1 MLNLVVPLLTLFGV
15 LNLVVSSEAIEG
27 FFNFFQDPT
36 PGMSRNYVGSDGII
50 IHGNAAVSKEET
62 PIDPSKLQPVVQ
74 ELYHA
79 QQNYQNINTE
89 NSYQQEL
96 QVQQQVE
103 QQLNFPQ
110 NGRMPIGS
118 GNAADILNSMSE
130 RNLLDPSP
138 IKMSQFREI
147 GADPENDLEETNVNQ
162 DNDFRPG
169 LDFNNMQFPDS
180 SKIHVTKCPNLDGHD
195 WSEEITPKYTSHPWR
210 FLMPILYYGPNNQ
223 IHGLRE
229 SIILAIKLN
238 RTLALPPF
246 HKHASLVEE
255 NTPYSDLVEP
265 THRIDER
272 ALRHLVKIVKL
283 DELRQK
289 CGTWFGTA
297 LLTRP
302 VSCQQNMFER
312 LFSFEY
318 YTQIH
323 ILKYHTWDDF
333 KKNQGA
339 NCELLHSPPLPPLSA
354 MADKRA
360 IQLPNSDE
368 ELKKLYFSN
377 ERCAALVFP
386 FKNFNFDPI
395 VLKAQSDRLTP
406 DMRSLMED
414 VINATPRP
422 PYIKDVATMFID
434 EIIRQ
439 GDFIGIH
446 WRYDLD
452 DWMSINCKDGVQGF
466 MGEKCSQIHSAR
478 ADPTILARGVAK
490 IVQYLGEKG
499 ATRSKIVYIATPLAE
514 EDMIE
519 RINDWLEQNTSIKVL
534 WSRHLQTFFDHFYQN
549 CDVVNRDWLDL
560 LSLLEQEV
568 VYRSTVFIRSVVSS
582 WSLNV
587 QLQRSVENRD
597 KFDVTN
603 WRLLGT

>member
-180 SKIHVTKCPNLDGHD
+180 TKIHVTKCPNLDGHD

-318 YTQIH
+318 YTQ
-323 ILKYHTWDDF
+323 
-333 KKNQGA
+333 
-339 NCELLHSPPLPPLSA
+339 E
-354 MADKRA
+354 R
-360 IQLPNSDE
+360 
-368 ELKKLYFSN
+368 FSV
-377 ERCAALVFP
+377 AA
-386 FKNFNFDPI
+386 
-395 VLKAQSDRLTP
+395 
-406 DMRSLMED
+406 
-414 VINATPRP
+414 
-422 PYIKDVATMFID
+422 
-434 EIIRQ
+434 
-439 GDFIGIH
+439 
-446 WRYDLD
+446 
-452 DWMSINCKDGVQGF
+452 
-466 MGEKCSQIHSAR
+466 
-478 ADPTILARGVAK
+478 
-490 IVQYLGEKG
+490 
-499 ATRSKIVYIATPLAE
+499 
-514 EDMIE
+514 
-519 RINDWLEQNTSIKVL
+519 
-534 WSRHLQTFFDHFYQN
+534 
-549 CDVVNRDWLDL
+549 
-560 LSLLEQEV
+560 
-568 VYRSTVFIRSVVSS
+568 
-582 WSLNV
+582 
-587 QLQRSVENRD
+587 
-597 KFDVTN
+597 
-603 WRLLGT
+603 